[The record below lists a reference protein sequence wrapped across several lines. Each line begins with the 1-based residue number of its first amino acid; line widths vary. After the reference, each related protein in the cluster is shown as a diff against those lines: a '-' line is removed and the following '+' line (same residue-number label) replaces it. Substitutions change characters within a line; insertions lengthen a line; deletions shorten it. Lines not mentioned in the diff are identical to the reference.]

1 MSLKSK
7 PDKETDSAPSSTTT
21 ADLGQGFS
29 LQGHFLL
36 SMPQLNG
43 SYFGQ
48 SLILL
53 CEHTA
58 DGALGLVINKPS
70 QVTLADMLEEL
81 QLHVPDT
88 ADVERRKVLEGGPVA
103 RDRGFVLHR
112 SILANSDCLRLAS
125 DLYLSGATAALDELL
140 NDPEQA
146 DYMVLL
152 GYAGWGAG
160 QLEAELKDNSWLTVE
175 AASSVVFDVQAPK
188 RLTAAA
194 AQLGIDYRLLANA
207 GHA

>member
-1 MSLKSK
+1 MA
-7 PDKETDSAPSSTTT
+7 E
-21 ADLGQGFS
+21 FS

-36 SMPQLNG
+36 SMPQLTG

-58 DGALGLVINKPS
+58 DGALGVVINKPTT
-70 QVTLADMLEEL
+70 VPLADMLGEL
-81 QLHVPDT
+81 EIPVPD
-88 ADVERRKVLEGGPVA
+88 AQQPDAPSAQKVLEGGPVA
-103 RDRGFVLHR
+103 QDRGFVLHKHR
-112 SILANSDCLRLAS
+112 LQESDCLELAPA
-125 DLYLSGATAALDELL
+125 LYLSGATAALSELVSA
-140 NDPEQA
+140 PEKH
-146 DYMVLL
+146 DFLVML

-160 QLEAELKDNSWLTVE
+160 QLEEELKDNSWLTVE
-175 AASSVVFDVQAPK
+175 AASSVVFDTPLSA

-194 AQLGIDYRLLANA
+194 AQLGIDYRLLADA

>member
-1 MSLKSK
+1 M
-7 PDKETDSAPSSTTT
+7 
-21 ADLGQGFS
+21 ADFS

-58 DGALGLVINKPS
+58 DGALGIVVNKPTD
-70 QVTLADMLEEL
+70 VPLADMLTEL
-81 QLHVPDT
+81 DIPVPGRLSPSDKKSPT
-88 ADVERRKVLEGGPVA
+88 VLEGGPVA
-103 RDRGFVLHR
+103 QDRGFVLHKE
-112 SILANSDCLRLAS
+112 LLQESDCLELAPA
-125 DLYLSGATAALDELL
+125 LYLSGATAAMSELVRSQEQ
-140 NDPEQA
+140 ND
-146 DYMVLL
+146 YLVML

-160 QLEAELKDNSWLTVE
+160 QLEEELKDNSWLTVE
-175 AASSVVFDVQAPK
+175 AVSKVVFETPVNA
-188 RLTAAA
+188 RLTEAA
-194 AQLGIDYRLLANA
+194 AQLGIDYRLLADA

>member
-1 MSLKSK
+1 MSAAI
-7 PDKETDSAPSSTTT
+7 TDSSSY
-21 ADLGQGFS
+21 LS

-58 DGALGLVINKPS
+58 DGALGLVINKPTK
-70 QVTLADMLEEL
+70 VALGEMLAEL
-81 QLHVPDT
+81 QIQAPAELAADT
-88 ADVERRKVLEGGPVA
+88 IKILEGGPVA
-103 RDRGFVLHR
+103 QDRGFVLHK
-112 SILANSDCLRLAS
+112 SILENSDCLRLADS
-125 DLYLSGATAALDELL
+125 LYLSGATAALDELI
-140 NDPEQA
+140 NAPEA
-146 DYMVLL
+146 DDFQVLL

-175 AASSVVFDVQAPK
+175 AVSSVVFDSPMST
-188 RLTAAA
+188 RLTRAASE
-194 AQLGIDYRLLANA
+194 LGIDYRLLASA